1 MRKRLTCSAAA
12 LMMVGSAIAQAQAPK
27 GAGGTGTGGG
37 AAALPAPAPGPAP
50 AAPAPTVAPPAA
62 TPDTAPAEVAPQPLP
77 PVAPETAPVAPIAEA
92 PEEEEPPRRKRSKK
106 KRRYVEDDELE
117 DELDDADDEDDR
129 VEPAV
134 ARGSGWKL
142 RGPHFMISAERLT
155 SILSWSQSSKSTAT
169 FTDPGTGTS
178 FTSTVEGEESGTD
191 VSLLSAGGFLENPF
205 SIPRVGF
212 DYMFGNGLT
221 IGGSLGYMV
230 TSGESEDKDSTGT
243 TRTQDRPTVDIFLFA
258 PRLGVFIGATP
269 NLGIWLRGGVT
280 RLGLSSERDR
290 DNGDGTM
297 TRTTYTATFVDVTLD
312 PQLVI
317 SPVPHV
323 GITVGPTL
331 DIGVSGSSETTGN
344 TATSSSIDTELNASS
359 YGVTAGLVA
368 LF

>member
-1 MRKRLTCSAAA
+1 
-12 LMMVGSAIAQAQAPK
+12 MMMWSAIAQAQTPK

-37 AAALPAPAPGPAP
+37 AAALPAPALAP

-62 TPDTAPAEVAPQPLP
+62 TPDAAPAEVAPQPLP

-117 DELDDADDEDDR
+117 DELDEAGDDDDDDHL
-129 VEPAV
+129 EPTV

-178 FTSTVEGEESGTD
+178 FTSTAESEESGTD

-205 SIPRVGF
+205 SIPRVGV

-230 TSGESEDKDSTGT
+230 TSGESEDKDSDGT

-269 NLGIWLRGGVT
+269 KLGIWLRGGVT
-280 RLGLSSERDR
+280 RLGLSSERNR

-297 TRTTYTATFVDVTLD
+297 TRTTSTATFVDVTLD

-331 DIGVSGSSETTGN
+331 DIGVSGSSETSGN
-344 TATSSSIDTELNASS
+344 TSTSGSVDTELTASS

>member
-1 MRKRLTCSAAA
+1 MQLPVSP
-12 LMMVGSAIAQAQAPK
+12 VIEAQ
-27 GAGGTGTGGG
+27 
-37 AAALPAPAPGPAP
+37 
-50 AAPAPTVAPPAA
+50 
-62 TPDTAPAEVAPQPLP
+62 
-77 PVAPETAPVAPIAEA
+77 
-92 PEEEEPPRRKRSKK
+92 EEEEPPRRRKSKK

-117 DELDDADDEDDR
+117 DEVDEAGDEDDHL
-129 VEPAV
+129 EPTV

-142 RGPHFMISAERLT
+142 RGPHFLISAERLT

-230 TSGESEDKDSTGT
+230 TSGESEDKDSDGT

-269 NLGIWLRGGVT
+269 KLGIWLRGGVT
-280 RLGLSSERDR
+280 RLALSSERDR
-290 DNGDGTM
+290 PNGDGTM
-297 TRTTYTATFVDVTLD
+297 TRSTYTASFVDVTLD

-331 DIGVSGSSETTGN
+331 DIGVSGSAETTGN
-344 TATSSSIDTELNASS
+344 NSTSTSAETELTASS